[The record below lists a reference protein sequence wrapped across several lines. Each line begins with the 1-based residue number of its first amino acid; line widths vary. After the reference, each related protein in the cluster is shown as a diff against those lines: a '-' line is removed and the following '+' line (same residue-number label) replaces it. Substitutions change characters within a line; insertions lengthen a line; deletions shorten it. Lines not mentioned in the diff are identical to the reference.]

1 MQLIC
6 MRVLADET
14 WHLRVVERY
23 KHFFLVLQL
32 RVLFAY
38 GGDEWDAEIN
48 KDRLHLGGETCKS
61 YQKCAIFM

>member
-38 GGDEWDAEIN
+38 GGDE
-48 KDRLHLGGETCKS
+48 
-61 YQKCAIFM
+61 